1 MSKVLLAK
9 AYHDGLREGIE
20 LYAHWR
26 DGTQY
31 VGTCGKTLKQA
42 LAEIDKQEADIIAGL
57 EDRREVKSS
66 LGYSRVG
73 LGNV

>member
-9 AYHDGLREGIE
+9 AYHDGLREGLE
-20 LYAHWR
+20 MYAHWR

-57 EDRREVKSS
+57 
-66 LGYSRVG
+66 
-73 LGNV
+73 

>member
-9 AYHDGLREGIE
+9 AYHNGLREGLE
-20 LYAHWR
+20 MYAHWR

-57 EDRREVKSS
+57 EDRRKVKSS

>member
-1 MSKVLLAK
+1 MSKLLLAK
-9 AYHDGLREGIE
+9 AYHEGIREGLRM
-20 LYAHWR
+20 YAQWR
-26 DGTQY
+26 DGTEY

-42 LAEIDKQEADIIAGL
+42 IAEIDKQEADIVAGFENERSL
-57 EDRREVKSS
+57 KSE

>member
-9 AYHDGLREGIE
+9 AYHNGLREGLE
-20 LYAHWR
+20 MYAHWR

-42 LAEIDKQEADIIAGL
+42 LAEIDKQEADILAGL

>member
-9 AYHDGLREGIE
+9 AYHDGLREGLE
-20 LYAHWR
+20 MYAHWR